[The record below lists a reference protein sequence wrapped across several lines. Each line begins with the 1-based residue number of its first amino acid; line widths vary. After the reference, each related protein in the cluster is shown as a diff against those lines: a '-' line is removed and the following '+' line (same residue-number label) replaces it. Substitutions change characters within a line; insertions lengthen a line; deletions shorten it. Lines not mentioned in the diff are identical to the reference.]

1 MSSESGRLGP
11 VGSHDTPL
19 LLKGV
24 HSGQRRR
31 VVMGTRVPD
40 PRVEGRLCVR
50 CPSGWQ
56 PAELW
61 VPQAAAKRR
70 GEAVKEGMSE

>member
-1 MSSESGRLGP
+1 
-11 VGSHDTPL
+11 
-19 LLKGV
+19 
-24 HSGQRRR
+24 
-31 VVMGTRVPD
+31 MGTRVPD